1 MPAHR
6 PIGRKENMPSS
17 PASSVDIRTAF
28 RAAMRRYAATVTIVT
43 ASDGSRRHGMTA
55 TAVTSLS
62 LDPPSLVVCV
72 NRKTALHDVLLSARR
87 FCVNVLSR
95 EQADLSVAFGG
106 AAPAEERFALGAWT
120 QTADGLSVLSG
131 AQAHVFCRK
140 AALIPF
146 GTHSIVVGE
155 VEDIGMREAVEPLL
169 YQDATYCVSVPAQQA
184 AA

>member
-1 MPAHR
+1 MLSA
-6 PIGRKENMPSS
+6 
-17 PASSVDIRTAF
+17 PASSADIRAAF

-43 ASDGSRRHGMTA
+43 ASDGRRRHGMTA

-62 LDPPSLVVCV
+62 LDPPSLIVCV
-72 NRKTALHDVLLSARR
+72 NRKTRLHDILLSARR
-87 FCVNVLSR
+87 FCVNVLGR
-95 EQADLSVAFGG
+95 EQANLSAAFSGAVA
-106 AAPAEERFALGAWT
+106 PEERFELGAWA
-120 QTADGLSVLSG
+120 QTADGLSFLSD

-155 VEDIGMREAVEPLL
+155 VEEIGMREAVEPLL
-169 YQDATYCVSVPAQQA
+169 YQDASYCVSVPAPQA